1 MPHIDENEVLRDAL
15 AGLKEEV
22 PPMPEGLHAAWMQS
36 LEIGQGPISDSDCL
50 QSPSVPSTRP
60 LDAAR
65 ADKVED
71 DMAEKRTERI
81 LNRKGI
87 TRFLSVAAAMVFI
100 VGGTLLT
107 RDNPA
112 LMTADQAAENGAPVR
127 EIELKGARSYTTAD
141 YEEDSTADYDGG
153 VMLTSMARGASNEAA
168 PAAPEPTEKKIIRN
182 ASLTIQTQSFEAS
195 LENLRTLCQAE
206 GGWVEFS
213 RESVNASTG
222 LRTAS
227 LTVRVPQEAL
237 DGYLAGSE
245 QLGRITSR
253 SESAEDVTAS
263 YQDTR
268 ARLDTQLALME
279 RLQALMGEA
288 GDLSDLLALESQIAD
303 TQYQIDRLQSSLNN
317 TNRQVD
323 YATVSVTLKEETTV
337 ELTDDTVTLGERIRS
352 AVRVGWEAFTGFLSD
367 MAVFLVAALPFIGV
381 VAAVVIVLW
390 IIRKIR
396 RRKNV

>member
-1 MPHIDENEVLRDAL
+1 
-15 AGLKEEV
+15 
-22 PPMPEGLHAAWMQS
+22 MQS
-36 LEIGQGPISDSDCL
+36 
-50 QSPSVPSTRP
+50 
-60 LDAAR
+60 AA
-65 ADKVED
+65 
-71 DMAEKRTERI
+71 
-81 LNRKGI
+81 
-87 TRFLSVAAAMVFI
+87 S
-100 VGGTLLT
+100 
-107 RDNPA
+107 
-112 LMTADQAAENGAPVR
+112 
-127 EIELKGARSYTTAD
+127 
-141 YEEDSTADYDGG
+141 
-153 VMLTSMARGASNEAA
+153 
-168 PAAPEPTEKKIIRN
+168 
-182 ASLTIQTQSFEAS
+182 
-195 LENLRTLCQAE
+195 C
-206 GGWVEFS
+206 WWW
-213 RESVNASTG
+213 
-222 LRTAS
+222 
-227 LTVRVPQEAL
+227 VPQEAL

-268 ARLDTQLALME
+268 ARLDTQIALME

-303 TQYQIDRLQSSLNN
+303 TQYQIDRLQSSLNS
-317 TNRQVD
+317 TDRQVD

-381 VAAVVIVLW
+381 VAAVVIALW